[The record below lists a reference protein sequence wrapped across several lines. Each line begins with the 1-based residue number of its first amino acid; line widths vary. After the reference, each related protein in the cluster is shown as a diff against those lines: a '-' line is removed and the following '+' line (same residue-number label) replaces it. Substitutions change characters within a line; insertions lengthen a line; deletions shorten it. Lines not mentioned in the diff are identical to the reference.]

1 MLLYMGRLCPNP
13 LTCNPV
19 SASPDHLASMVERT
33 VLGCGKDAAIQ
44 KVWKMCVV
52 VSNTCK
58 CLQNI

>member
-13 LTCNPV
+13 LTCDPA

-44 KVWKMCVV
+44 KVLKKCVV
-52 VSNTCK
+52 VSCK
-58 CLQNI
+58 YI